1 LPRALFEMPRPKE
14 TPAVKSSN
22 TSATAFAT
30 KMAAK
35 AQAGRQIDKV
45 SSRSDQNKRK
55 RKKAEASPEASE
67 NDELDGSEVLQRQ
80 APKSKH
86 VFLR

>member
-1 LPRALFEMPRPKE
+1 M
-14 TPAVKSSN
+14 
-22 TSATAFAT
+22 AFAT

-55 RKKAEASPEASE
+55 KAEASPEASE

-80 APKSKH
+80 APKLKH

>member
-1 LPRALFEMPRPKE
+1 MPRALFEMPRPKE

-22 TSATAFAT
+22 TSAMAFAT

-55 RKKAEASPEASE
+55 KAEASPEASE

-80 APKSKH
+80 APKLKH